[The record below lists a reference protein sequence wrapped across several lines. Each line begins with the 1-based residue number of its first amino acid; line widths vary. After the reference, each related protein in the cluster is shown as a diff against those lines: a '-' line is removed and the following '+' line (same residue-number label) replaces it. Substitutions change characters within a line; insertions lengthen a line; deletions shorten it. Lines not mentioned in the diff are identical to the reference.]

1 MDINEQVTLKQIIKE
16 EIEKEEIL
24 SESFSQQL
32 DEFALWNK
40 IKSKV
45 KSASSKI
52 VSAVKRIYTAVMKRI
67 SEAFNYIKTLGEK
80 MISGLMNFLG
90 LSVSKVKVSG
100 GGKFPL

>member
-1 MDINEQVTLKQIIKE
+1 MKDIAEQVTLKQIIKE
-16 EIEKEEIL
+16 EIEKEGMLNED
-24 SESFSQQL
+24 FQQL
-32 DEFALWNK
+32 DEFAMWDK